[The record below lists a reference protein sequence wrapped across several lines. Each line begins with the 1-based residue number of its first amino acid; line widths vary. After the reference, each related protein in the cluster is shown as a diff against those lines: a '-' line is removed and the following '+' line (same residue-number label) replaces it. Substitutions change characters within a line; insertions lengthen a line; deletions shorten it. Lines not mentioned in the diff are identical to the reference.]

1 MGKPVAKLKVAKL
14 KVLCARSMHE
24 VVTALTYDFTNET
37 GHEVAL
43 NFATVGAMQKKLD
56 GGEIADVV
64 ISSVAAIERLEKHG
78 ALHAGSRRN
87 IATTRVGVAIRERA
101 PGPDITTPAA
111 FKQTLINARRIA
123 FSDAAV
129 GGSAGVHLA
138 RLFGEL
144 GLVDMIKQKG
154 MPQQNGGEVAARVA
168 DGAADIGMTLMAE
181 IVPVPGVRILGPLPQ
196 PYGNATTYC
205 AAVMSVSRSADAA
218 SAFIAALA
226 NPQTRTAWQEAGF
239 EAA

>member
-24 VVTALTYDFTNET
+24 VVTALTYDFSNET

-43 NFATVGAMQKKLD
+43 GFATVGAMQKKLD
-56 GGEIADVV
+56 AGEIADVV

-78 ALHAGSRRN
+78 ALLAGSRN

-101 PGPDITTPAA
+101 PAPDITTPAA

-144 GLVDMIKQKG
+144 GLGDLIKQKG

-181 IVPVPGVRILGPLPQ
+181 IVPVPGVRILGPLPP

-226 NPQTRTAWQEAGF
+226 NPQTRTAWREAGF